1 MDAFESLL
9 ELSLHLDSESESKSE
24 TDSDAPLV
32 FDKEHIDKLLSGPRF
47 SFGPNA
53 MVEILFVAVDP
64 GGGASGSDSAVVTFC
79 YNEAGDPVVG
89 WGIDAGRGGGAV
101 YCA

>member
-1 MDAFESLL
+1 METFESLL
-9 ELSLHLDSESESKSE
+9 ALSLHLEPEDE
-24 TDSDAPLV
+24 TKSDADSHSLVV

-47 SFGPNA
+47 SFGPNS

-89 WGIDAGRGGGAV
+89 SGGVV
-101 YCA
+101 YWA